1 MPDIEFSTDE
11 RAVIESL
18 TIIYT
23 AHAHLKAPSPKG
35 YQIFIRMLKSIPP
48 DILRRA
54 CENIAMKTETPW
66 NVPANIQR
74 EANRLMGVVDAD
86 EAYALI
92 EEMMTNFYA
101 PELGQTSMI
110 VMEMKLKQRNQGFLF
125 PMLKRWG
132 PEIWL
137 GGNTTAVRA
146 QFRDAYEKE
155 TERRSSPLNLAAGQA
170 MKMLKEK
177 IEQPL
182 LESGP
187 EASAI
192 VDVDWTTLRNALK
205 GIVK

>member
-1 MPDIEFSTDE
+1 MPDIEFTSDE

-23 AHAHLKAPSPKG
+23 AHAHLKTPSPKG
-35 YQIFIRMLKSIPP
+35 YQIFIRMLKGIPP

-92 EEMMTNFYA
+92 EGLMTNFYA
-101 PELGQTSMI
+101 PELGQTAMI
-110 VMEMKLKQRNQGFLF
+110 VMQMKLNERNQGFLF

-137 GGNTTAVRA
+137 GNNVTAIRA

-155 TERRSSPLNLAAGQA
+155 TEQRNSPLNLAAGK
-170 MKMLKEK
+170 KMQELNG
-177 IEQPL
+177 QSGQRL
-182 LESGP
+182 LSIGEDV
-187 EASAI
+187 
-192 VDVDWTTLRNALK
+192 VDVDWQSLRSALDK
-205 GIVK
+205 IVEK

>member
-1 MPDIEFSTDE
+1 MPDIEFSSDE

-23 AHAHLKAPSPKG
+23 AHAHLKTPSPKG

-48 DILRRA
+48 EILRRA

-66 NVPANIQR
+66 NVPATIQR

-92 EEMMTNFYA
+92 ENLMSNFYA
-101 PELGQTSMI
+101 PEIGQASMAAI
-110 VMEMKLKQRNQGFLF
+110 KLKLDERKQGFLF

-137 GGNTTAVRA
+137 GNNVTAIRA

-155 TERRSSPLNLAAGQA
+155 TEQRTSPLNLAAGK
-170 MKMLKEK
+170 KMQELNGKP
-177 IEQPL
+177 EQRL
-182 LESGP
+182 L
-187 EASAI
+187 SAGEDAI
-192 VDVDWTTLRNALK
+192 DVDWQSLRSTLDK
-205 GIVK
+205 IMKK

>member
-1 MPDIEFSTDE
+1 MQDFEFSPEE

-48 DILRRA
+48 EILRRA

-66 NVPANIQR
+66 NVPATIQR

-92 EEMMTNFYA
+92 EELMTNFYA
-101 PELGQTSMI
+101 PEIGQASMTVI
-110 VMEMKLKQRNQGFLF
+110 KIKLDERNQGFLF
-125 PMLKRWG
+125 PILKRWG

-137 GGNTTAVRA
+137 GNNVTAIRA
-146 QFRDAYEKE
+146 QFREAYEKE
-155 TERRSSPLNLAAGQA
+155 AERRSSPLNLAAGK
-170 MKMLKEK
+170 KMQELNGKS
-177 IEQPL
+177 EQHL
-182 LESGP
+182 LGAGE
-187 EASAI
+187 EV
-192 VDVDWTTLRNALK
+192 VDVDWKSLRSTLD
-205 GIVK
+205 GIVKK